1 MNKNTVWAIVLSALV
16 IFVSYFKPRLSLAVV
31 SGAIPHCG
39 VWASHCGRFS
49 SCGAQTLGEWALAVV
64 VQA

>member
-1 MNKNTVWAIVLSALV
+1 M
-16 IFVSYFKPRLSLAVV
+16 PRLSLAVV

-49 SCGAQTLGEWALAVV
+49 SCGAQTLDEWALAVV